1 MSTIT
6 GMPLTGMSGKFHTVW
21 GEFDGFKYTDALK
34 YEAASMISFGAI
46 VFEY

>member
-6 GMPLTGMSGKFHTVW
+6 LMPLTGMSVKFHTAW
-21 GEFDGFKYTDALK
+21 GEFGGFKYPDALK